1 MAVSNGVIIVAAVVI
16 VVAVGAET
24 YMRQEVRDL
33 RQTVAEISTRT
44 DNAEAAATTAGTAA
58 KQAAAKADQAD
69 ATAAQAK
76 EAADQARALA
86 TAAKETADRL
96 MVAATAPPA
105 SAQPTARAATA
116 TDIAVG
122 RDLALQICSACH
134 VVSPDQH
141 FAPTLRPPASDFHG
155 IANRP
160 ATTNRTLHDFL
171 LTPHGKMPDAMLVD
185 YQVTALVSY
194 IMSLRDQH

>member
-1 MAVSNGVIIVAAVVI
+1 MAVSNGVIIVAAVI
-16 VVAVGAET
+16 VVAAVGAET
-24 YMRQEVRDL
+24 YMSQQVKDL
-33 RQTVAEISTRT
+33 RQTVTELSTRT
-44 DNAEAAATTAGTAA
+44 TNAEAAATTAGTTA

-86 TAAKETADRL
+86 TTAKETVDRL
-96 MVAATAPPA
+96 TVATAAPA
-105 SAQPTARAATA
+105 SAQPAARAAT
-116 TDIAVG
+116 TSDIATG

-134 VVSPDQH
+134 VVSADQH
-141 FAPTLRPPASDFHG
+141 FAPTLRPPASDFHS

-160 ATTNRTLHDFL
+160 ATTDRTLHDFL

-185 YQVTALVSY
+185 YQVTALVNY
-194 IMSLRDQH
+194 ILSLRDQH